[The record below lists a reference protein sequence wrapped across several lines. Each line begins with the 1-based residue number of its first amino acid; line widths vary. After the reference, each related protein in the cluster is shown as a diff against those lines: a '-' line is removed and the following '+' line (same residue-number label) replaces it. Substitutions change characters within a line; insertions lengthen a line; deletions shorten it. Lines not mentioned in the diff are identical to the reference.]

1 MQAGHTVT
9 RHYPLPRIDFADFW
23 DICGTFMRVH
33 PSLSHIR
40 YTIEGSETT
49 LADREADV
57 SKILGRLQRK
67 PQDIL
72 LMEAEFEG
80 PNTREGFAKAVYRP
94 VPVEDEPAGLTLTS
108 QSITKLQL
116 YQFESLLYDKY
127 NLDDAVHASIEFGKP
142 CEVLAAIIDLRGFSQ
157 FCEKPNIESPYTC
170 GLMHSFYQAV
180 RHSYI
185 KYPPELMKFLGDG
198 VLALWET
205 TAADREI
212 AIDICLSGSLD
223 INNRWQV
230 VRRSSQFTHGAPEEV
245 AIGISFGL
253 ASQLPEVGDYIG
265 RPINIASR
273 LSSVC
278 PGGQLYVDKSV
289 PSIGPEYAKDDAT
302 AHIKSFGRYYIW
314 RIIAG

>member
-1 MQAGHTVT
+1 MQTGQAVT
-9 RHYPLPRIDFADFW
+9 RHYPLPPIDFADFW

-33 PSLSHIR
+33 PGLSHIR
-40 YTIEGSETT
+40 YTIEGNEST

-57 SKILGRLQRK
+57 SKILERLHRK
-67 PQDIL
+67 PQGIL

-80 PNTREGFAKAVYRP
+80 PNTREGHSRAVYRP
-94 VPVEDEPAGLTLTS
+94 VSVEDEPAGLTLTS
-108 QSITKLQL
+108 QNISKLQL

-127 NLDDAVHASIEFGKP
+127 NLDEQIHATVKFGQP

-157 FCEKPNIESPYTC
+157 FCEKPSIESPYTC

-185 KYPPELMKFLGDG
+185 KYPPELLKFLGDG

-205 TAADREI
+205 TAEDREV

-223 INNRWQV
+223 IHNQWQV

-253 ASQLPEVGDYIG
+253 ASRLPEVGDYIG

-278 PGGQLYVDKSV
+278 PGGQLFIDKSV

-314 RIIAG
+314 RIHAG